1 MWLFLLPML
10 VAQVPV
16 DRAVLD
22 AEQARAAGVPALTR
36 FAQSRDPKAQ
46 RLAAR
51 ALGRLEDTAQRV
63 TLVPL
68 LTSPNAGVRRS
79 AAGAMAQLRVAHDYT
94 ALLRTE
100 RDPAVRAALF
110 EAAGRARGADVQTE
124 AMLTNALRAPNLI
137 AATGAARGLES
148 LLRLGGDSI
157 RLQPAT
163 LAVIEGAFLA
173 NRDASLRQ
181 LLLLTL
187 NRARY
192 STPALVAAAT
202 RDPHPEVRRL
212 VARQSAAA
220 LANDP
225 SPMVRYEAL
234 RFAATCNDAH
244 GFLADVDEQVMLGA
258 IEATGRREGCDRTR
272 LAPLV
277 TTGSTWRIRSL
288 ALVWA
293 AMDDAERLRAI
304 RTMAADTTWQV
315 RVAVATA
322 ARLAKDSAT
331 VATLVRDSNPNVVIA
346 AMTRAED
353 AVRNLRSEHAGLAL
367 ASANLLMNQ
376 KTDLRP
382 HQQRVVGAY
391 LRLANDG
398 TMTTRDP
405 RVAIL
410 KLLGTLPDTSTNAL
424 LRDALNDRDP
434 AIAAEAA
441 RILTLRT
448 GTAVAAGTTVL
459 PIPPMPPAS
468 YIRGLLGA
476 SARIRMRGLGTM
488 TVDLL
493 TSEAP
498 VTVGVFAQLAESGQ
512 YNGLTFHRIVPN
524 FVIQGGSPGADE
536 YDGRTREFLRDE
548 VGFARNARGTIGIS
562 TRGRDTGDGQIY
574 FNLVDNVRLDRDY
587 TVMATMRSGLD
598 VMDRI
603 LEGAVI
609 ERIDIIRRPVSKRR

>member
-1 MWLFLLPML
+1 ML

-36 FAQSRDPKAQ
+36 FAQGRDVRAQ

-51 ALGRLEDTAQRV
+51 ALGRLEDPAQRE

-68 LTSPNAGVRRS
+68 LTARDAGVRRA
-79 AAGAMAQLRVAHDYT
+79 AAGAMAQLRATHDYSS
-94 ALLRTE
+94 LLRTE
-100 RDPAVRAALF
+100 RDPEVRAALF
-110 EAAGRARGADVQTE
+110 EAAGRARITE
-124 AMLTNALRAPNLI
+124 ANAEPTLVGGLRDLRAMGRL
-137 AATGAARGLES
+137 GAARGLES
-148 LLRLGGDSI
+148 LLRLGGDSLK
-157 RLQPAT
+157 LQPST
-163 LAVIEGAFLA
+163 LSGIEAAFLA
-173 NRDASLRQ
+173 STDASLRQ
-181 LLLLTL
+181 ILLLTL

-192 STPALVAAAT
+192 TTPALVTAAR
-202 RDPHPEVRRL
+202 RDRHPEVRRL

-234 RFAATCNDAH
+234 RFAATC
-244 GFLADVDEQVMLGA
+244 ADVYGFIADADEHVALGA
-258 IEATGRREGCDRTR
+258 IEATGRREGCDRAR
-272 LAPLV
+272 LAALV
-277 TTGSTWRIRSL
+277 TTGRTWRMRSL

-293 AMDDAERLRAI
+293 AMEDAERLRAI
-304 RTMAADTTWQV
+304 RTMARDTIWQV

-353 AVRNLRSEHAGLAL
+353 AVRNLRSDHAGLAL

-376 KTDLRP
+376 QTELRP
-382 HQQRVVGAY
+382 QLARVTGAY
-391 LRLANDG
+391 LRLAGDG
-398 TMTTRDP
+398 SMTMRDP
-405 RVAIL
+405 RVALL
-410 KLLGTLPDTSTNAL
+410 KLIGTVPDTSTNAL
-424 LRDALNDRDP
+424 LRDALYDRDP

-441 RILTLRT
+441 RILTART
-448 GTAVAAGTTVL
+448 GTAVAAGTTAL
-459 PIPPMPPAS
+459 PIPPIPPAS
-468 YIRGLLGA
+468 YIRGLAGA

-488 TVDLL
+488 TVNLL
-493 TSEAP
+493 TDEAP

-524 FVIQGGSPGADE
+524 FVVQGGSPGADE

-587 TVMATMRSGLD
+587 TVLATMRSGLD
-598 VMDRI
+598 IMDRI
-603 LEGAVI
+603 HEGAVI
-609 ERIDIIRRPVSKRR
+609 ERIDIIRRPAAKRR

>member
-1 MWLFLLPML
+1 ML

-36 FAQSRDPKAQ
+36 FAQGRDVRAQ

-51 ALGRLEDTAQRV
+51 ALGRLEDPAQRE

-68 LTSPNAGVRRS
+68 LTARDAGVRRA
-79 AAGAMAQLRVAHDYT
+79 AAGALAQLRAEYDYT
-94 ALLRTE
+94 SLLRTE

-110 EAAGRARGADVQTE
+110 EAAGRARITE
-124 AMLTNALRAPNLI
+124 ANAEPTLVGGLRDLRATGRL
-137 AATGAARGLES
+137 GAARGLES
-148 LLRLGGDSI
+148 LLRLGGDSLK
-157 RLQPAT
+157 LQPST
-163 LAVIEGAFLA
+163 LSGIEAAFLA
-173 NRDASLRQ
+173 NTDASLRQ
-181 LLLLTL
+181 ILLLTL

-192 STPALVAAAT
+192 TTLALVTAAR
-202 RDPHPEVRRL
+202 RDRHPEVRRL
-212 VARQSAAA
+212 VARQSSAV
-220 LANDP
+220 LATDP

-234 RFAATCNDAH
+234 RFAATC
-244 GFLADVDEQVMLGA
+244 ADVYGFIADADEHVALGA
-258 IEATGRREGCDRTR
+258 IEATGRREGCDRAR

-277 TTGSTWRIRSL
+277 TTGRSWRIRAL

-304 RTMAADTTWQV
+304 RTMARDTIWQV

-353 AVRNLRSEHAGLAL
+353 AVRTLRSDHAGLAL
-367 ASANLLMNQ
+367 ASANLLTNQ
-376 KTDLRP
+376 RTDLRSQLP
-382 HQQRVVGAY
+382 
-391 LRLANDG
+391 RLASAFLLAGDG
-398 TMTTRDP
+398 SMTMRDP
-405 RVAIL
+405 RMAML
-410 KLLGTLPDTSTNAL
+410 KLIGTVPDTSTNAL
-424 LRDALNDRDP
+424 LRDALYDRDP

-441 RILTLRT
+441 RILTART
-448 GTAVAAGTTVL
+448 GTAVAAGTTAL
-459 PIPPMPPAS
+459 PIPPIPPAS
-468 YIRGLLGA
+468 YIRGLAGA
-476 SARIRMRGLGTM
+476 SARIRMRGMGTM
-488 TVDLL
+488 TVNLL
-493 TSEAP
+493 TDEAP

-524 FVIQGGSPGADE
+524 FVVQGGSPGADE
-536 YDGRTREFLRDE
+536 YDGRTREFMRDE

-587 TVMATMRSGLD
+587 TVLATMRSGLD
-598 VMDRI
+598 IMDRI
-603 LEGAVI
+603 QEGAVI
-609 ERIDIIRRPVSKRR
+609 ERIDIIRRSAAKGR